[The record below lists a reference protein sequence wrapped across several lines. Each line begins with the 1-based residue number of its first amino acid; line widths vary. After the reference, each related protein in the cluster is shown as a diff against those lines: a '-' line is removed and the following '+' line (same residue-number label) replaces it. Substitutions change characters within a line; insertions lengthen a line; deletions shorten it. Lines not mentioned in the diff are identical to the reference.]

1 MGRVHKARRLPEE
14 ARAWLEAAIQQ
25 DRYTLE
31 ELVAGLQER
40 FDAELSRSSV
50 HRWRQRI
57 ERTMQAIKAST
68 EAARLI
74 AQHAPDET
82 DEHSA
87 AVIRMV
93 QSALFEALLRV
104 REAEDVAPADQV
116 RLLSQAARAIA
127 DASRA
132 SIGQKR
138 WQDEA
143 RERLAALEAEEG
155 NAGQRLD
162 AATLQ
167 RVREALYGG

>member
-74 AQHAPDET
+74 AQHAPRRST
-82 DEHSA
+82 
-87 AVIRMV
+87 RT
-93 QSALFEALLRV
+93 
-104 REAEDVAPADQV
+104 
-116 RLLSQAARAIA
+116 
-127 DASRA
+127 
-132 SIGQKR
+132 
-138 WQDEA
+138 
-143 RERLAALEAEEG
+143 EG
-155 NAGQRLD
+155 AWLWR
-162 AATLQ
+162 
-167 RVREALYGG
+167 